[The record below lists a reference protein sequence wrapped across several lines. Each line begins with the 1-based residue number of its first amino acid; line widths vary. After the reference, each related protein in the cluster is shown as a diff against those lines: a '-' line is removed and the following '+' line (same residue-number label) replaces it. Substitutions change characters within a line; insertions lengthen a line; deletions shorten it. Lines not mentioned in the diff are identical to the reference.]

1 MKIQF
6 ENKVMTSLLLFI
18 DHEIVQEGEAYSDT
32 GSAFYKIDSL
42 FNDSSESF
50 ALTKSFFS
58 NELVPAE

>member
-6 ENKVMTSLLLFI
+6 ENKVMSSLLLFI

-42 FNDSSESF
+42 FNDYYVYSCQML
-50 ALTKSFFS
+50 A
-58 NELVPAE
+58 